1 MLILRVE
8 VMKIA
13 IIGTR
18 GIPNNYGGYEELA
31 EYLSV
36 GLVERGHDVTVY
48 NNHLHSYKEKSYKGV
63 RIQRIY
69 SPEKLIGS
77 AANII
82 YDYLSLIHAIKN
94 KVDLVLECGY
104 QSSAMGIPF
113 TPRKRIK
120 IVTNMDGL
128 DWKRSKWSPTV
139 QKMTLWFE
147 KLGVKYS
154 DSLISD
160 NLGIK
165 EYLFEKY
172 GADSNYIPYGAN
184 IPDSYD
190 ESLLASFNLI
200 KDNYH
205 MLVARLEPENNIET
219 ILDGYQS
226 SSEERVFIVV
236 GNHQTKYGEHLK
248 RKYEKDVRIIFVGGV
263 YEKEKINCLRHYCSI
278 YFHGHA
284 VGGTNPSLLEAMA
297 CDAFVASFDINFNR
311 NVLGSN
317 AMYFKSSEDVTDL
330 LSNYSDEPVEEFRK
344 NNLDKITTEYTWERV
359 VNLHESLFLS
369 VLNNKN

>member
-1 MLILRVE
+1 
-8 VMKIA
+8 MKIA

-48 NNHLHSYKEKSYKGV
+48 NNHLHTYKEKSYRGV
-63 RIQRIY
+63 NIQRIY
-69 SPEKLIGS
+69 SPENLIGNS
-77 AANII
+77 ANII

-94 KVDLVLECGY
+94 KSDIVLECGY

-113 TPRKRIK
+113 APSKRTK
-120 IVTNMDGL
+120 IITNMDGL

-147 KLGVKYS
+147 KLGVKFS

-172 GADSNYIPYGAN
+172 GAKSHYIPYGAN

-190 ESLLASFNLI
+190 EGLLVPFDLI
-200 KDNYH
+200 KDSYH
-205 MLVARLEPENNIET
+205 MLVARLEPENNIENV
-219 ILDGYQS
+219 LDGYQA
-226 SSEERVFIVV
+226 SSEKKPFVVV
-236 GNHQTKYGEHLK
+236 GNHLTTYGEHLK
-248 RKYEKDVRIIFVGGV
+248 SKYVNDTRIRFVGGV

-297 CDAFVASFDINFNR
+297 CGSFVASFDINFNR

-317 AMYFKSSEDVTDL
+317 ALYFKSSEDVKGL
-330 LSNYSDEPVEEFRK
+330 LENYSDNPIEEFIK
-344 NNLDKITTEYTWERV
+344 KNLDKIATEYTWDRV
-359 VNLHESLFLS
+359 VDLHESLFLS
-369 VLNNKN
+369 VLNSNN